1 MPRTNVTLNDVYVRR
16 CEELI
21 DEVVVAMEQ
30 RDVIKSNYF
39 ESKVREK
46 ASELFNLKEPKKGC
60 NVHKFI

>member
-1 MPRTNVTLNDVYVRR
+1 MPGTNITLNDVYVRR

-46 ASELFNLKEPKKGC
+46 VSELFNLKEPKKGR